1 MQLEDWL
8 DDLCVRF
15 IINLPEEDL
24 SSVARICFQVEEA
37 QWFYEDF
44 IRPLDPS
51 LPSMSLRSFCLRIF
65 QHCPLLSAFSID
77 NHMRAFEEFLLYKTR
92 VPVRGAIMLNQALD
106 AVVLVKGWKKG
117 ANWSFPRGKINKD
130 EDDLDCAVREVYEE
144 TGYDIR
150 AAGLVPDS
158 EEVKYIDIPMREQ
171 HIRLYVFRD
180 VPMDTHFEPRTRKE
194 ISKIEWY
201 RLSDLPAFRK
211 KNHQTG
217 NDAEVAKNA
226 NKFYMVAPFLV
237 PLKKWVQ
244 QQKKKD
250 SDRATSNQYL
260 SQYADEGQTEEEGF
274 RSAIEGFEMPISNVH
289 GASAPELNTMEGA
302 TAALHRLLK
311 IQPATQGLQP
321 NPTSAAQYPAANTG
335 DALLAILRGKPQGE
349 AQQAPPQQAQTQLPR
364 GPADFAYNS
373 APTQRNPQHQYPMN
387 PQESNPQPYNGA
399 PIGLDNR
406 MQIEQQQNYNY
417 PTQHHQLPNP
427 MSGGMRIANPQA
439 MGTVGNP
446 APSAG
451 QQHPAMQG
459 NASYAAD
466 PSYFSGAQIPGP
478 QVQPQFG
485 RHPQFLQHPQPLPP
499 QVQQGVFSGGQGHN
513 PIAQFMQQASQQNMP
528 QIPQQR
534 PSQFSPPT
542 QPNLP
547 NAHEPV
553 ISPPKP
559 TPPQLTSH
567 SLALL
572 NAFRGQDRVVPDS
585 KVSNGHPLSRYTQGH
600 VTPTTQL
607 QELPSEHLLQEQ
619 PNVSRPVASYE
630 QRPPQQDY
638 RNLPVG
644 SPPAD
649 VHKSALLS
657 LFKTPTAPAAR
668 MAKPTSAEP
677 PQVPPMPTAMDTR
690 PAVSPASITRA
701 RGPLPDGNLALAR
714 PKPDGRPEVQPR
726 APEQQQPFRPTAIL
740 SRPPQANSKP
750 STPQPRQPSQ
760 AQQAQQPQQ
769 HRQPPA
775 NGKGARKAGGT
786 PKRQADVEAP
796 QQAPKPFAPQILKR
810 PAQGVPMPHMPAE
823 LSGISPT
830 RVSPPVLPT
839 IESQHTAQP
848 TPPQAHKQAL
858 LSLFKK
864 LPEPASPGPSQQQ
877 KLGAERPF
885 ASGGENTGARGSR
898 RTSNQAPMS
907 PTDKGFLLGYLDT
920 IAKGGL

>member
-150 AAGLVPDS
+150 AAGLVPET

-211 KNHQTG
+211 KTHQTG

-250 SDRATSNQYL
+250 SERASNNQYL

-274 RSAIEGFEMPISNVH
+274 RSAIEGFEMPISNAH

-321 NPTSAAQYPAANTG
+321 SSVNAAQYPPGNTG

-349 AQQAPPQQAQTQLPR
+349 TQQAPAQPPQRPSE
-364 GPADFAYNS
+364 FAYNS
-373 APTQRNPQHQYPMN
+373 VPTQRNPQHQYSMN

-399 PIGLDNR
+399 SIGLDNR
-406 MQIEQQQNYNY
+406 MQIGQQQNYNY
-417 PTQHHQLPNP
+417 ATQHHQLSNP
-427 MSGGMRIANPQA
+427 VSGGMSMVNPQV
-439 MGTVGNP
+439 TRPVGNP
-446 APSAG
+446 TAIAG
-451 QQHPAMQG
+451 QQYPATQG
-459 NASYAAD
+459 NANYPPD
-466 PSYFSGAQIPGP
+466 PAYFSGAQFPAP
-478 QVQPQFG
+478 QIQPQFG

-499 QVQQGVFSGGQGHN
+499 QVQQGVFTGGQARG
-513 PIAQFMQQASQQNMP
+513 PILTPQFMQQASQQNMP

-534 PSQFSPPT
+534 PPQFSPPT
-542 QPNLP
+542 QPNLA
-547 NAHEPV
+547 NIREPI

-572 NAFRGQDRVVPDS
+572 NAFRGQDGVVSDT
-585 KVSNGHPLSRYTQGH
+585 KTSNGPPLSRYAQGH

-607 QELPSEHLLQEQ
+607 QELPSGLPLQEQ
-619 PNVSRPVASYE
+619 ANANRPAARDE
-630 QRPPQQDY
+630 QRPPQQDF
-638 RNLPVG
+638 RSMPVQ
-644 SPPAD
+644 SPPTD
-649 VHKSALLS
+649 VHKSALLN
-657 LFKTPTAPAAR
+657 LFKTPTATAAT
-668 MAKPTSAEP
+668 MARPISAER
-677 PQVPPMPTAMDTR
+677 PQVPPMPTAIDTR
-690 PAVSPASITRA
+690 PVVSPASATRS
-701 RGPLPDGNLALAR
+701 RGPLPDGNLGPTR

-726 APEQQQPFRPTAIL
+726 VPEQQQPFRPIAIL
-740 SRPPQANSKP
+740 TRPTQAGSKP
-750 STPQPRQPSQ
+750 ATPQPRLPSQ

-769 HRQPPA
+769 NRQPPA
-775 NGKGARKAGGT
+775 QGKGARKGGNT
-786 PKRQADVEAP
+786 PKRQPDVEAP

-810 PAQGVPMPHMPAE
+810 PAQGVPMPSMPAE

-830 RVSPPVLPT
+830 RVSPPVLPA
-839 IESQHTAQP
+839 IDVQQAAQP
-848 TPPQAHKQAL
+848 TPPQGHKQAL

-864 LPEPASPGPSQQQ
+864 LPEPVSPGPAEQRR
-877 KLGAERPF
+877 LGAERPF
-885 ASGGENTGARGSR
+885 ALGGDTGAKQGAR
-898 RTSNQAPMS
+898 RTSNQSPMS

-920 IAKGGL
+920 ISKGGL

>member
-106 AVVLVKGWKKG
+106 SVVLVKGWKKG

-144 TGYDIR
+144 TGYDIK
-150 AAGLVPDS
+150 AAGLVPETD
-158 EEVKYIDIPMREQ
+158 EVKYIDIPMREQ

-180 VPMDTHFEPRTRKE
+180 IPMDTHFEPRTRKE

-211 KNHQTG
+211 KNHQNG

-250 SDRATSNQYL
+250 SERASNNHYL

-274 RSAIEGFEMPISNVH
+274 RSAIEGFEMPLSNPH
-289 GASAPELNTMEGA
+289 PASAPELNTMEGA

-321 NPTSAAQYPAANTG
+321 NTGSAPQFPAGNTG

-349 AQQAPPQQAQTQLPR
+349 AQQAPPSQPPR
-364 GPADFAYNS
+364 GPVDFAYNS
-373 APTQRNPQHQYPMN
+373 APTQRNPQNQYSMN
-387 PQESNPQPYNGA
+387 PQESSAQPYNGA
-399 PIGLDNR
+399 SIGLDNR
-406 MQIEQQQNYNY
+406 MQIGQQQNYNY
-417 PTQHHQLPNP
+417 VTQHHQLSNP
-427 MSGGMRIANPQA
+427 ISGGMRMGNPQVIGA
-439 MGTVGNP
+439 VGHPTPN
-446 APSAG
+446 AS
-451 QQHPAMQG
+451 QQHPAVQG
-459 NASYAAD
+459 NASYAPD
-466 PSYFSGAQIPGP
+466 PAYFSGSQFPGP
-478 QVQPQFG
+478 QAQPQFG

-499 QVQQGVFSGGQGHN
+499 QVQHGVFTGGQSHG
-513 PIAQFMQQASQQNMP
+513 PILTSQFIQQASQQNMP

-534 PSQFSPPT
+534 PAQFSPPT

-547 NAHEPV
+547 NAREPI

-572 NAFRGQDRVVPDS
+572 NAFRSQDVALPDN
-585 KVSNGHPLSRYTQGH
+585 KASNGHPLPRYAQGH

-607 QELPSEHLLQEQ
+607 QELPSEHPLQEQ
-619 PNVSRPVASYE
+619 ANANRPVASYE
-630 QRPPQQDY
+630 QRPPQQDF
-638 RNLPVG
+638 RSMPVQ
-644 SPPAD
+644 SPPTD

-657 LFKTPTAPAAR
+657 LFKTPTATTAT
-668 MAKPTSAEP
+668 MAKPIQAEP

-690 PAVSPASITRA
+690 PVVSPASVTRS
-701 RGPLPDGNLALAR
+701 RGPLPDGNLGPAR
-714 PKPDGRPEVQPR
+714 PKADGRSEIQPR
-726 APEQQQPFRPTAIL
+726 VPEQQQPFRPTAIL
-740 SRPPQANSKP
+740 TRPAQAGSKP

-769 HRQPPA
+769 HRQPA
-775 NGKGARKAGGT
+775 AQGKGARKGGNT
-786 PKRQADVEAP
+786 PKRQPDAEAP

-810 PAQGVPMPHMPAE
+810 PTQGLPMPPMPAE

-830 RVSPPVLPT
+830 RLSPPVLPA
-839 IESQHTAQP
+839 IDAQPKAQP
-848 TPPQAHKQAL
+848 TPPPGHKQAL

-864 LPEPASPGPSQQQ
+864 LPEPASSVPAEQRLS
-877 KLGAERPF
+877 AERPF
-885 ASGGENTGARGSR
+885 ASGGEVAGAKQGGR
-898 RTSNQAPMS
+898 RTSNQSPMS

>member
-1 MQLEDWL
+1 
-8 DDLCVRF
+8 
-15 IINLPEEDL
+15 
-24 SSVARICFQVEEA
+24 
-37 QWFYEDF
+37 
-44 IRPLDPS
+44 
-51 LPSMSLRSFCLRIF
+51 MSLRSFCLRIF

-106 AVVLVKGWKKG
+106 SVVLVKGWKKG

-144 TGYDIR
+144 TGYDIK
-150 AAGLVPDS
+150 AAGLVPET

-211 KNHQTG
+211 KNHQAG

-244 QQKKKD
+244 QQKKRD
-250 SDRATSNQYL
+250 SERATSNQYL
-260 SQYADEGQTEEEGF
+260 SQYADDGQTEEEGF
-274 RSAIEGFEMPISNVH
+274 RSAIEGFEMPISTSH

-321 NPTSAAQYPAANTG
+321 SSVSAAQYPAGNTG
-335 DALLAILRGKPQGE
+335 DALLAILRGKPQSE
-349 AQQAPPQQAQTQLPR
+349 AQQAPSQPPQR
-364 GPADFAYNS
+364 PAEFAYNS
-373 APTQRNPQHQYPMN
+373 IPPQQNLQHQYSMN
-387 PQESNPQPYNGA
+387 PQESNTQPYNGS
-399 PIGLDNR
+399 IMGLDR
-406 MQIEQQQNYNY
+406 MRIEQQQNHNY
-417 PTQHHQLPNP
+417 ATQHHQLSNQV
-427 MSGGMRIANPQA
+427 SGGMRMANPQMTGA
-439 MGTVGNP
+439 IGNP
-446 APSAG
+446 TATAG
-451 QQHPAMQG
+451 QQHPAAQG
-459 NASYAAD
+459 NANYTAE
-466 PSYFSGAQIPGP
+466 PPYFSGAQFPGP
-478 QVQPQFG
+478 QIQPQFG

-499 QVQQGVFSGGQGHN
+499 QVQQGVFTGGQAHG
-513 PIAQFMQQASQQNMP
+513 PIPQLMQQASQQNIP

-534 PSQFSPPT
+534 PPQFSPPT
-542 QPNLP
+542 QPIP
-547 NAHEPV
+547 QQVHEPV

-559 TPPQLTSH
+559 TPPQLTGH

-585 KVSNGHPLSRYTQGH
+585 KPANGHPPSRYTQGH

-607 QELPSEHLLQEQ
+607 QELPSGHPVQEQ
-619 PNVSRPVASYE
+619 AIVNRPVPIYE
-630 QRPPQQDY
+630 QRPPQ
-638 RNLPVG
+638 PAAPSMAVG
-644 SPPAD
+644 SPPSD

-657 LFKTPTAPAAR
+657 LFKTPTAPTAR
-668 MAKPTSAEP
+668 LAQPAEP
-677 PQVPPMPTAMDTR
+677 PQVPPMPVAVDTR
-690 PAVSPASITRA
+690 PVVSPASRA
-701 RGPLPDGNLALAR
+701 RGPLPDGNLALPR
-714 PKPDGRPEVQPR
+714 PKVDGRPEVQPR

-740 SRPPQANSKP
+740 SRPAQPASKP

-760 AQQAQQPQQ
+760 PQQPQQ
-769 HRQPPA
+769 SQQTQQPRQPA
-775 NGKGARKAGGT
+775 SHGKGARKAGNAS
-786 PKRQADVEAP
+786 KRQADVE
-796 QQAPKPFAPQILKR
+796 APKPFAPQILKR
-810 PAQGVPMPHMPAE
+810 PTQGIPMPAE

-830 RVSPPVLPT
+830 RSSPPVLPA
-839 IESQHTAQP
+839 INGQHAAQP
-848 TPPQAHKQAL
+848 TPPVAHKQAL

-864 LPEPASPGPSQQQ
+864 LPEPASSGPVDQQ
-877 KLGAERPF
+877 KLGGERPF
-885 ASGGENTGARGSR
+885 ASGGENTGAKQPR
-898 RTSNQAPMS
+898 RTSNQSPMS
-907 PTDKGFLLGYLDT
+907 STDKGFLLGYLDT

>member
-150 AAGLVPDS
+150 AAGLVPET

-250 SDRATSNQYL
+250 SERATSNQYL
-260 SQYADEGQTEEEGF
+260 SQYADDGQTEEEGF
-274 RSAIEGFEMPISNVH
+274 RSAIEGFEMPISNAH

-321 NPTSAAQYPAANTG
+321 NSASAAQSPAGNTG

-349 AQQAPPQQAQTQLPR
+349 AQQAPSQPPQR
-364 GPADFAYNS
+364 PAEFAFNS
-373 APTQRNPQHQYPMN
+373 VPTQRNPHHQYPMN

-399 PIGLDNR
+399 AIGLDNR
-406 MQIEQQQNYNY
+406 MQIEQQRNNNYAA
-417 PTQHHQLPNP
+417 QHHQLSNP
-427 MSGGMRIANPQA
+427 LSGGMRMANPQM
-439 MGTVGNP
+439 MGAVGNP
-446 APSAG
+446 ASTTG
-451 QQHPAMQG
+451 QHHPATQG
-459 NASYAAD
+459 NASYAAE
-466 PSYFSGAQIPGP
+466 PGYFSGAQFPGP

-499 QVQQGVFSGGQGHN
+499 QVQQGVFTGGQVHA
-513 PIAQFMQQASQQNMP
+513 PILTQFMQQASQQNMP

-534 PSQFSPPT
+534 PAQFSPPT

-547 NAHEPV
+547 NVHEPV
-553 ISPPKP
+553 ISPPNP

-572 NAFRGQDRVVPDS
+572 DAFRGQDRVVSES
-585 KVSNGHPLSRYTQGH
+585 KASNGHPLSRFTQGH

-607 QELPSEHLLQEQ
+607 QELPSGHPLQDQ
-619 PNVSRPVASYE
+619 AIANRPVARYE
-630 QRPPQQDY
+630 QRPPQPDVPSMPIQ
-638 RNLPVG
+638 

-657 LFKTPTAPAAR
+657 LFKTPTATTAT
-668 MAKPTSAEP
+668 MAKPISAEP
-677 PQVPPMPTAMDTR
+677 PQVPPMPAAMDAR
-690 PAVSPASITRA
+690 PAVSPASATRP
-701 RGPLPDGNLALAR
+701 RGPLPDGSLALPR
-714 PKPDGRPEVQPR
+714 PKAGGRPEVQSR

-740 SRPPQANSKP
+740 TRPAQASSKP
-750 STPQPRQPSQ
+750 PTPQPRQPSQPSQ
-760 AQQAQQPQQ
+760 AQQAQQPQR
-769 HRQPPA
+769 HRQPA
-775 NGKGARKAGGT
+775 AHGKGARKAGNT
-786 PKRQADVEAP
+786 PKRQADVE
-796 QQAPKPFAPQILKR
+796 APKPFAPQILKR
-810 PAQGVPMPHMPAE
+810 PAQGLPMPPMPAE

-830 RVSPPVLPT
+830 RLSPPVLPT
-839 IESQHTAQP
+839 IDPQHAAQP
-848 TPPQAHKQAL
+848 TPPPGHKQAL

-864 LPEPASPGPSQQQ
+864 LPEPASSGPVEQQ
-877 KLGAERPF
+877 KLGGERPF
-885 ASGGENTGARGSR
+885 ASGGENTGAKQSR

>member
-211 KNHQTG
+211 KNHQAG

-250 SDRATSNQYL
+250 SERATSNQYL
-260 SQYADEGQTEEEGF
+260 SHYADDGQTEEEGF
-274 RSAIEGFEMPISNVH
+274 RSAIEGFEMPISNAH

-321 NPTSAAQYPAANTG
+321 NPGSAAQQPAGNTG
-335 DALLAILRGKPQGE
+335 DALLAILRGKPQAE
-349 AQQAPPQQAQTQLPR
+349 AQQAQPQLSHVPTDFSYNSVPTQL
-364 GPADFAYNS
+364 
-373 APTQRNPQHQYPMN
+373 NPQHQYPGQT
-387 PQESNPQPYNGA
+387 QEPNRQQYNGP

-406 MQIEQQQNYNY
+406 MQMEQQNYNY
-417 PTQHHQLPNP
+417 PTQHQQLPNP
-427 MSGGMRIANPQA
+427 VSGGMRMPDPQM
-439 MGTVGNP
+439 MGAVGHP

-451 QQHPAMQG
+451 QQHPGAQG
-459 NASYAAD
+459 NARYAAD
-466 PSYFSGAQIPGP
+466 PAYFSGAQFPGP

-499 QVQQGVFSGGQGHN
+499 QVQQGVFTGGQAHN
-513 PIAQFMQQASQQNMP
+513 PISQFIQQASQQNMP

-534 PSQFSPPT
+534 QSQFSPPA
-542 QPNLP
+542 QLNLP
-547 NAHEPV
+547 NIREPV

-572 NAFRGQDRVVPDS
+572 NAFRGQDKVAPES
-585 KVSNGHPLSRYTQGH
+585 SVSNGHPLSRYAQGH
-600 VTPTTQL
+600 VTPTTQP
-607 QELPSEHLLQEQ
+607 QELPSGHPLQQQ
-619 PNVSRPVASYE
+619 PNVNRPIPGYE
-630 QRPPQQDY
+630 QRAPPQQDS
-638 RNLPVG
+638 RSMSIG
-644 SPPAD
+644 SPPTD

-657 LFKTPTAPAAR
+657 LFKTPTSTAAQ
-668 MAKPTSAEP
+668 MAKPISAEP

-690 PAVSPASITRA
+690 PVVSPASATRS
-701 RGPLPDGNLALAR
+701 RGPLPDGNLAISR
-714 PKPDGRPEVQPR
+714 PKAEARPEVQPR

-740 SRPPQANSKP
+740 TRPAQTGSKP
-750 STPQPRQPSQ
+750 STPQPRQPPQ

-769 HRQPPA
+769 NRQPA
-775 NGKGARKAGGT
+775 AHGKGARKGGNT
-786 PKRQADVEAP
+786 PKRQPEVEAP

-810 PAQGVPMPHMPAE
+810 PSQGVPMPPMPAE

-830 RVSPPVLPT
+830 RVSPPMLPS
-839 IESQHTAQP
+839 IDGQHAAQP
-848 TPPQAHKQAL
+848 TPPAAHKQAL

-864 LPEPASPGPSQQQ
+864 QPASSGPADQQ

-885 ASGGENTGARGSR
+885 ASGGENTGAPQAR
-898 RTSNQAPMS
+898 RASSQAPMS

>member
-150 AAGLVPDS
+150 AAGLVPESD
-158 EEVKYIDIPMREQ
+158 EVKYIDIPMREQ

-180 VPMDTHFEPRTRKE
+180 IPMDTHFEPRTRKE

-211 KNHQTG
+211 KNQQTG

-250 SDRATSNQYL
+250 SERVSSNQYL

-274 RSAIEGFEMPISNVH
+274 RSAIEGFEMPTSNPH
-289 GASAPELNTMEGA
+289 PSSAPELNTMEGA

-321 NPTSAAQYPAANTG
+321 HPGSAAQQPAGNTG

-349 AQQAPPQQAQTQLPR
+349 AQQASFQPPR
-364 GPADFAYNS
+364 GPMDFAYNS
-373 APTQRNPQHQYPMN
+373 AQTQRNPQHQYSMN
-387 PQESNPQPYNGA
+387 PHESNPQPYSGA
-399 PIGLDNR
+399 SIGLDNR

-417 PTQHHQLPNP
+417 ATQHHQNSL
-427 MSGGMRIANPQA
+427 SGGMRMANPQ
-439 MGTVGNP
+439 GTGAVGNP
-446 APSAG
+446 AHNAG
-451 QQHPAMQG
+451 QQHNATQV
-459 NASYAAD
+459 NASFPAD
-466 PSYFSGAQIPGP
+466 SAYFPGTQFPGP
-478 QVQPQFG
+478 QAQPQFG

-499 QVQQGVFSGGQGHN
+499 QVQQGVFTGGQSHG
-513 PIAQFMQQASQQNMP
+513 PILTPQFMQQATQQNMP

-547 NAHEPV
+547 IMHESI

-572 NAFRGQDRVVPDS
+572 NAFRGQDRVVSES
-585 KVSNGHPLSRYTQGH
+585 KASNSHPLSGFTQGH

-607 QELPSEHLLQEQ
+607 QELPSENPLRDQAIA
-619 PNVSRPVASYE
+619 NRPVASYE
-630 QRPPQQDY
+630 QRSPQAVA
-638 RNLPVG
+638 PSMTVE

-657 LFKTPTAPAAR
+657 LFKTPTATTAR
-668 MAKPTSAEP
+668 MAKPVPAEP
-677 PQVPPMPTAMDTR
+677 PQVPPMPAAVDTR
-690 PAVSPASITRA
+690 PAVSPASAPRP
-701 RGPLPDGNLALAR
+701 RGPLPDGHLPLSK
-714 PKPDGRPEVQPR
+714 PKADGRSGVQSR

-740 SRPPQANSKP
+740 TRPAQAGSKP
-750 STPQPRQPSQ
+750 STPQPTPQPRQPPQPSQ

-769 HRQPPA
+769 SRPA
-775 NGKGARKAGGT
+775 HGKGARKTGT
-786 PKRQADVEAP
+786 APKRQADVEAP

-810 PAQGVPMPHMPAE
+810 PPQGIPMPAE

-830 RVSPPVLPT
+830 RLSPPVLPD
-839 IESQHTAQP
+839 IDPQHAAQP
-848 TPPQAHKQAL
+848 TPPPGHKQAL

-864 LPEPASPGPSQQQ
+864 LPEPASSGPAGQQ
-877 KLGAERPF
+877 KLGPERPF
-885 ASGGENTGARGSR
+885 ASGGENTGAQQSR
-898 RTSNQAPMS
+898 RTSNQTPMS

>member
-1 MQLEDWL
+1 
-8 DDLCVRF
+8 
-15 IINLPEEDL
+15 
-24 SSVARICFQVEEA
+24 
-37 QWFYEDF
+37 
-44 IRPLDPS
+44 
-51 LPSMSLRSFCLRIF
+51 
-65 QHCPLLSAFSID
+65 
-77 NHMRAFEEFLLYKTR
+77 MRAFEEFLLYKTR

-106 AVVLVKGWKKG
+106 SVVLVKGWKKG

-217 NDAEVAKNA
+217 NDAEAAKNA

-250 SDRATSNQYL
+250 SERATNNQYL

-274 RSAIEGFEMPISNVH
+274 RSAIEGFEMPISNFH

-321 NPTSAAQYPAANTG
+321 NPGSIAQQPAGNTG

-349 AQQAPPQQAQTQLPR
+349 TQQAPSQPAR

-373 APTQRNPQHQYPMN
+373 VSTQQNPQHQYSMN
-387 PQESNPQPYNGA
+387 PQESNPQQYNGA
-399 PIGLDNR
+399 PTGLDNR
-406 MQIEQQQNYNY
+406 MQTGQQQNYNY
-417 PTQHHQLPNP
+417 VTQHHQLSNQVP
-427 MSGGMRIANPQA
+427 GGMRMANPPMIGA
-439 MGTVGNP
+439 AGNQTP
-446 APSAG
+446 TG
-451 QQHPAMQG
+451 QQHPAAQG
-459 NASYAAD
+459 NANYVAD
-466 PSYFSGAQIPGP
+466 SAYFPGAQFPGP

-499 QVQQGVFSGGQGHN
+499 QVQQGVFTGGQAHG
-513 PIAQFMQQASQQNMP
+513 PISAPQFMQQASQQQNIP

-534 PSQFSPPT
+534 PPQFSPPT

-547 NAHEPV
+547 NVREPI

-572 NAFRGQDRVVPDS
+572 NAFRGQDRVVPDN
-585 KVSNGHPLSRYTQGH
+585 KVSNGNPVLRYAQEH

-607 QELPSEHLLQEQ
+607 QELSSERPLQEQ
-619 PNVSRPVASYE
+619 AIPNRPAASYK
-630 QRPPQQDY
+630 QQPSQQDF
-638 RNLPVG
+638 RSMPVG
-644 SPPAD
+644 SPPTD

-657 LFKTPTAPAAR
+657 LFKTPTATTASL
-668 MAKPTSAEP
+668 AKPISAEP

-690 PAVSPASITRA
+690 PIVSPASATRS
-701 RGPLPDGNLALAR
+701 RGPLPDGNVALSR
-714 PKPDGRPEVQPR
+714 PKADVKPDVQPR

-740 SRPPQANSKP
+740 SRPAQAGSKP
-750 STPQPRQPSQ
+750 PTPQPRQPSQ
-760 AQQAQQPQQ
+760 VQQAQQAQQQ
-769 HRQPPA
+769 RQPVA
-775 NGKGARKAGGT
+775 HGKGARRGGST
-786 PKRQADVEAP
+786 PKRQAEVEAP

-810 PAQGVPMPHMPAE
+810 PAQGLPMPPMPAE

-830 RVSPPVLPT
+830 RLSPPVLPA
-839 IESQHTAQP
+839 IDGQHAAQP
-848 TPPQAHKQAL
+848 MPPQAHKRAL

-864 LPEPASPGPSQQQ
+864 LPEPTLAGPSEQQ

-885 ASGGENTGARGSR
+885 VSGGENTGAMGGR

>member
-1 MQLEDWL
+1 
-8 DDLCVRF
+8 
-15 IINLPEEDL
+15 
-24 SSVARICFQVEEA
+24 
-37 QWFYEDF
+37 
-44 IRPLDPS
+44 
-51 LPSMSLRSFCLRIF
+51 
-65 QHCPLLSAFSID
+65 
-77 NHMRAFEEFLLYKTR
+77 
-92 VPVRGAIMLNQALD
+92 MLNQALD

-150 AAGLVPDS
+150 AAGLVPET

-180 VPMDTHFEPRTRKE
+180 IPMDTHFEPRTRKE

-250 SDRATSNQYL
+250 SERATSNQYL
-260 SQYADEGQTEEEGF
+260 SQYADDGQTEEEGF
-274 RSAIEGFEMPISNVH
+274 RSAIEGFEMPISNAH

-321 NPTSAAQYPAANTG
+321 NSVSAAQHPAGNTG

-349 AQQAPPQQAQTQLPR
+349 VKQAPSQPPQR
-364 GPADFAYNS
+364 PAEFAYNS
-373 APTQRNPQHQYPMN
+373 VPTQRDPQHQYPMN
-387 PQESNPQPYNGA
+387 PQESNPQQYNGA
-399 PIGLDNR
+399 TLGLDR
-406 MQIEQQQNYNY
+406 MQLEQQQQQQQNHNYA
-417 PTQHHQLPNP
+417 TQNHQLPNSV
-427 MSGGMRIANPQA
+427 SGGMRVANPQMMA
-439 MGTVGNP
+439 AVGNP
-446 APSAG
+446 TSATG
-451 QQHPAMQG
+451 QQHPETQG
-459 NASYAAD
+459 NASYGAD
-466 PSYFSGAQIPGP
+466 PAYFPGAQFPGP

-499 QVQQGVFSGGQGHN
+499 HVQQGVFTGGQVHA
-513 PIAQFMQQASQQNMP
+513 PILTPQFMQQATQKNMP

-534 PSQFSPPT
+534 PPQFSPPT

-547 NAHEPV
+547 NVHEPV
-553 ISPPKP
+553 ISPPRP

-572 NAFRGQDRVVPDS
+572 NAFRGQDRVAPDN
-585 KVSNGHPLSRYTQGH
+585 KTSNGHPLSRYAQGH

-607 QELPSEHLLQEQ
+607 QELSSEHPLQEQ
-619 PNVSRPVASYE
+619 AIANRPVASYE
-630 QRPPQQDY
+630 QRPPQ
-638 RNLPVG
+638 PGPPSMTVG
-644 SPPAD
+644 SPPTD

-657 LFKTPTAPAAR
+657 LFKTPTAATACLAQPIS
-668 MAKPTSAEP
+668 TVP
-677 PQVPPMPTAMDTR
+677 PQVPPMPAAVDTR
-690 PAVSPASITRA
+690 PAVSPASATRT
-701 RGPLPDGNLALAR
+701 RGPLPDGNLALSR
-714 PKPDGRPEVQPR
+714 PKADGRPDAQSR
-726 APEQQQPFRPTAIL
+726 APEQQLPFRPTAIL
-740 SRPPQANSKP
+740 TRPAQAVSKP

-760 AQQAQQPQQ
+760 AQQAQQAQQTQQPQQ
-769 HRQPPA
+769 TRQPA
-775 NGKGARKAGGT
+775 AQGKGARKAGNA

-810 PAQGVPMPHMPAE
+810 PQRGLPMPPMPAE

-830 RVSPPVLPT
+830 RESPPVLPA
-839 IESQHTAQP
+839 IDSQP
-848 TPPQAHKQAL
+848 TPPPGHKQAL

-864 LPEPASPGPSQQQ
+864 LPEPASSGPAEQH
-877 KLGAERPF
+877 KLGPERPF
-885 ASGGENTGARGSR
+885 ASGGGNTGAKQQSR